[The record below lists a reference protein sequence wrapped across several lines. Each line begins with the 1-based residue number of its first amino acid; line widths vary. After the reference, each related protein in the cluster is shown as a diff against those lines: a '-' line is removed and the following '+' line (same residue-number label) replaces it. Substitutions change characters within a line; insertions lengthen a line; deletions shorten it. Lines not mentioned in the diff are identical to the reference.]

1 MDTIFIEDDF
11 RVEEPTSTKETQNK
25 AEADDAQAVAPN
37 GCFDCNICLD
47 YAAEPV
53 VTLCGHLYCWPCI
66 YQWLRQ
72 ESSTPQRCPVCKAAL
87 SQATLVPLYGRG
99 YDSKPVDDALDVPRR
114 PSVTMTTAS
123 VSDPDTQTR
132 AAAQHAHRHLH
143 HRQHAYHHGHDA
155 NYTMSSSSMT
165 TAQVLHPTML
175 GGVAIAVLPWVLGE
189 RGMGLYYPT
198 SYPVGGAGDS
208 PRLRRQEMQAKRS
221 LHRISIFLL
230 CCLVLCLL
238 VF

>member
-1 MDTIFIEDDF
+1 MDTVFVEDDLL
-11 RVEEPTSTKETQNK
+11 VEEPSSTMKETRRML
-25 AEADDAQAVAPN
+25 EPDGGSQASPN

-66 YQWLRQ
+66 YKWLRQ
-72 ESSTPQRCPVCKAAL
+72 DSSDPQRCPVCKAAL

-99 YDSKPVDDALDVPRR
+99 YDSKPVEDDALDVPRR
-114 PSVTMTTAS
+114 PSVTMAASS
-123 VSDPDTQTR
+123 VSDSHTPR
-132 AAAQHAHRHLH
+132 AAVQDPHQHSYR
-143 HRQHAYHHGHDA
+143 RRRDGD
-155 NYTMSSSSMT
+155 YTMSSSSQLT
-165 TAQVLHPTML
+165 TARVLHPTML

-189 RGMGLYYPT
+189 QGMGMYYPNA
-198 SYPVGGAGDS
+198 YAAVGGGDS
-208 PRLRRQEMQAKRS
+208 PRLRRQEVQAKRS

-230 CCLVLCLL
+230 CCVVLCLL